1 MRLFPLAYIN
11 VAMFFHLKRFSLA
24 YFSRVAR
31 ENTALHLLKSYKI
44 YRLISLSLNK
54 ILTRDAV
61 KNGVFIME
69 FQKREIGKFFFF
81 RFGRINRVIDREHN
95 KLTQQLSSHK
105 GETKER
111 DLENKSS
118 SWKKKTSIDFRF
130 VSFIR
135 ATNFSQSIK

>member
-11 VAMFFHLKRFSLA
+11 VAMFFHLKRFFLA

-69 FQKREIGKFFFF
+69 F
-81 RFGRINRVIDREHN
+81 
-95 KLTQQLSSHK
+95 
-105 GETKER
+105 
-111 DLENKSS
+111 
-118 SWKKKTSIDFRF
+118 
-130 VSFIR
+130 
-135 ATNFSQSIK
+135 